1 MLTRGRRLLF
11 EHLDDCA
18 ACTEGLASNRPAP
31 RLFTPHALR
40 EGPCGGVAKR
50 GEAGASPDGGRVLTG
65 RGHQP
70 ACRRCA
76 RALSNTRRVAPPVAG
91 ASLQEGNISQAGWR
105 EAPGWRWCRARR
117 RAGCRARRAREA
129 ARSGRR
135 DVGEISGRGR
145 RDKREVY
152 SGPEPAAQATTQ
164 VGEFSPGVV
173 LCGPAAPV

>member
-1 MLTRGRRLLF
+1 MLNAWTIAPPVRR
-11 EHLDDCA
+11 A
-18 ACTEGLASNRPAP
+18 WQVPAP
-31 RLFTPHALR
+31 RPAFSPPPLR

-50 GEAGASPDGGRVLTG
+50 GEAGASPDGGRILTG
-65 RGHQP
+65 REHQP
-70 ACRRCA
+70 GWLA
-76 RALSNTRRVAPPVAG
+76 RGAG
-91 ASLQEGNISQAGWR
+91 LAVVQGL
-105 EAPGWRWCRARR
+105 APGWLW
-117 RAGCRARRAREA
+117 CRARRARVA
-129 ARSGRR
+129 AQSGRR